1 MKRFQV
7 LKALAIAGV
16 LAASVVVLSACG
28 GDPNSGVAATV
39 NGTEI
44 PEKDVTQE
52 VAHVRAQSGLSDN
65 EQWGKYLVQ
74 NDMTA
79 ESVRETIIDNLVE
92 DHLIVEAA
100 TELEIEVSDEE
111 VDETI
116 NKFKENYSS
125 DTSWQNAL
133 EQAGFTED
141 SYRESV
147 KSSMV
152 QKKVGEHFEGQ
163 VEPTDEDYVS
173 SAKTYASYYNGAKR
187 TSHVLV
193 SVSNQND
200 TEEMAT
206 AKATADDIIVRLNN
220 GSLSFEDAVSEY
232 SGDEGSKENGG
243 DVGWDKLNS
252 FVTEYTDAIKDLHA
266 GDITPE
272 PALSQYGYHVI
283 KVTEEFNAPEAD
295 QITSMDQIPEAFQ
308 ENIKRMAVSVKAN
321 TLYTDWLD
329 EVKESAEIE
338 INPMPKGL
346 PYDIDLKKYQEE
358 KEAQDAASEADS
370 ADTTTDGADVPA
382 DTTSDGTDMPVDN
395 AVADEYLG
403 DAADNGAALDATT
416 NPDGTTTIDATADV
430 TAEGET
436 AEPQSGAAQ

>member
-200 TEEMAT
+200 T
-206 AKATADDIIVRLNN
+206 
-220 GSLSFEDAVSEY
+220 
-232 SGDEGSKENGG
+232 
-243 DVGWDKLNS
+243 
-252 FVTEYTDAIKDLHA
+252 
-266 GDITPE
+266 
-272 PALSQYGYHVI
+272 
-283 KVTEEFNAPEAD
+283 
-295 QITSMDQIPEAFQ
+295 
-308 ENIKRMAVSVKAN
+308 
-321 TLYTDWLD
+321 
-329 EVKESAEIE
+329 
-338 INPMPKGL
+338 
-346 PYDIDLKKYQEE
+346 
-358 KEAQDAASEADS
+358 
-370 ADTTTDGADVPA
+370 
-382 DTTSDGTDMPVDN
+382 
-395 AVADEYLG
+395 
-403 DAADNGAALDATT
+403 
-416 NPDGTTTIDATADV
+416 
-430 TAEGET
+430 
-436 AEPQSGAAQ
+436 